1 LQLAIRRLLDER
13 RLSSD
18 PVRQPVAAISVGI
31 VPAEGSGAA
40 TPMLDLCYHED
51 SRAIVDLNLVMA
63 DGDEAPM
70 LVEVQGT
77 GEDGVFSR
85 ADLDAMLDLAL
96 ARAEDL
102 FAAQMAALG

>member
-1 LQLAIRRLLDER
+1 
-13 RLSSD
+13 
-18 PVRQPVAAISVGI
+18 
-31 VPAEGSGAA
+31 
-40 TPMLDLCYHED
+40 
-51 SRAIVDLNLVMA
+51 
-63 DGDEAPM
+63 M